1 MKKIKLQNVLIGLF
15 AIGAIGSVFSGP
27 SSDTPADTE
36 APPAIVQQEEITQN
50 KESEEI
56 AQNEESEEIEETPT
70 QEIEDSPTEPPEEEP
85 TNAEASAPI
94 TAKEPEQVA
103 ASTQVKPTEAPEQAE
118 NPIETAVEVAP
129 EQAFRE
135 SLYQYTY
142 VGSNES
148 DKYHY
153 PRCRAADKINEG
165 NLVHFETIEEA
176 AAAGYSPCGICKPP
190 K

>member
-15 AIGAIGSVFSGP
+15 ALGAIGAVFSGP

-36 APPAIVQQEEITQN
+36 NPPAIVQQEEIAQN
-50 KESEEI
+50 K
-56 AQNEESEEIEETPT
+56 ESEEIEETPT

-85 TNAEASAPI
+85 TNAEASAPV

-103 ASTQVKPTEAPEQAE
+103 ASTQAQSAEVSEQDEKPTE
-118 NPIETAVEVAP
+118 TVVEVAP

-135 SLYQYTY
+135 SLYQYPY
-142 VGSNES
+142 VGSSES

-153 PRCRAADKINEG
+153 PRCRAADKINEE
-165 NLVHFETIEEA
+165 NLVHFEAKEEA